1 MNDRSEVVACI
12 GLGANLG
19 DPAAT
24 LCAALQRLAV
34 LPQTRLIR
42 ASRLYRTPAWGVLAQ
57 PAFVN
62 AVATVRT
69 ILPAQDL
76 LRTML
81 AIERDFGRERAADG
95 SDRWGPRS
103 LDLDLLLYGEAR
115 IDIAGLQVPHPH
127 MHRRAFVLVPLC
139 EIEPEACIPGHGVA
153 HKVLAAL
160 AEQDVRE
167 VEPLPDR

>member
-24 LCAALQRLAV
+24 LRAALQRLAV

-42 ASRLYRTPAWGVLAQ
+42 ASRLYRTPAWGVLEQ

-62 AVATVRT
+62 AVAMLRT
-69 ILPAQDL
+69 ILPAHDL

-81 AIERDFGRERAADG
+81 AIERDFGRERAVDG

-103 LDLDLLLYGEAR
+103 LDLDLLLYGDAR
-115 IDIAGLQVPHPH
+115 IDVVGLQVPHPH

-139 EIEPEACIPGHGVA
+139 EIAPEARIPGCGA
-153 HKVLAAL
+153 AREALAAL
-160 AEQDVRE
+160 TEQDLRE
-167 VEPLPDR
+167 VEPLSDQ